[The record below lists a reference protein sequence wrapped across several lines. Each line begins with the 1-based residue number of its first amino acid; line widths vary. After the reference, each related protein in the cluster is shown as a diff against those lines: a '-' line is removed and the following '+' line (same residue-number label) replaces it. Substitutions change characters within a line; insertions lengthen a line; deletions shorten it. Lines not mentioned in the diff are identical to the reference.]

1 MVTLVVR
8 LYPIMLYIVLL
19 DVHDKE
25 EMLSK
30 EDEDTIYIR
39 ERMQTMVLNDG
50 VADDVSVSP
59 CK

>member
-1 MVTLVVR
+1 
-8 LYPIMLYIVLL
+8 MLYIVLL
-19 DVHDKE
+19 DVHDEE